1 MPVIRKAEVSDA
13 HNLAQLQE
21 RTFCD
26 TFGADNDPVDMALH
40 CQKSYSAALQ
50 EQEITDPHLVT
61 LVSAEQQQLLG
72 FAQIRRGAAPSCLDA
87 DQPAEILRLYVD
99 KPWHGKGL
107 AQQLMEQSLE
117 QARALGA
124 SHIWLGVW
132 ERNPRAISFYK
143 KYGFVEVGEHV
154 FMVGSDAQRDVIMT
168 RSL

>member
-1 MPVIRKAEVSDA
+1 MPVIRTAEVSDA

-26 TFGADNDPVDMALH
+26 TFGADNDPADMALH
-40 CQKSYSAALQ
+40 CQQSYSAALQ
-50 EQEITDPHLVT
+50 EQEITDPQLIT
-61 LVSAEQQQLLG
+61 LVGAKQDELLG

-117 QARALGA
+117 QARLLGA
-124 SHIWLGVW
+124 SHVWLGVW

>member
-1 MPVIRKAEVSDA
+1 MTIIRKAEISDA
-13 HNLAQLQE
+13 PNLAQLQE

-26 TFGADNDPVDMALH
+26 TFAADNDPADMALH
-40 CQKSYSAALQ
+40 CQQSYSAALQ
-50 EQEITDPHLVT
+50 EQEIRNPQLIT
-61 LVSAEQQQLLG
+61 LVGVEG
-72 FAQIRRGAAPSCLDA
+72 FAQVRRGPSPSCVDA
-87 DQPAEILRLYVD
+87 DQPAEILRLYID
-99 KPWHGKGL
+99 KQWHGKGV

-117 QARALGA
+117 QGRLLGA
-124 SHIWLGVW
+124 AQIWLGVW